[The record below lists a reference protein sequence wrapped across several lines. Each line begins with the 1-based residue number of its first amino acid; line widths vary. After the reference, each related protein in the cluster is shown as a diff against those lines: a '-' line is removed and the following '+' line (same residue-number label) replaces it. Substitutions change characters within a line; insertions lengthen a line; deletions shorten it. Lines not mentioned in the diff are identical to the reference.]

1 MDHLQKITHVRKGD
15 SNGMG
20 FMWMKLVAAHSWK
33 ILLNLRQDEADD
45 SDFSLSIHF
54 IGEVISKH

>member
-1 MDHLQKITHVRKGD
+1 
-15 SNGMG
+15 
-20 FMWMKLVAAHSWK
+20 MWMKLVTAHSWK
-33 ILLNLRQDEADD
+33 ILMNLRRDEADG